1 MADCMTF
8 PDDPFDFIDEY
19 SFEDKDHVYTNGSKL
34 ISAFRVK
41 QALEHYFAKPSG
53 HPLDEEYAERLWT
66 SAGMYRHDGDTAH
79 NKLLLELNKN
89 LHALVQILAE
99 ANGYAQA
106 KNEEARNYVGKTE

>member
-53 HPLDEEYAERLWT
+53 WISVKDRLPEPPKED
-66 SAGMYRHDGDTAH
+66 A
-79 NKLLLELNKN
+79 
-89 LHALVQILAE
+89 
-99 ANGYAQA
+99 
-106 KNEEARNYVGKTE
+106 